1 MKSGGTAERKLSAD
15 DPEVLRRV
23 NEGLPLVIKA
33 ATKVRRSLTNKLEL
47 DDLQS
52 MGREGLLEGARTYDA
67 ERGVPFGAWAYLKIR
82 GAILDGLRR
91 QADLPRSIYA
101 KIRAFE
107 AANQARE
114 GQVEDESAAASE
126 TAEAADARITSTAA
140 TMAMAMA
147 TAFLGAKNRDL
158 DNTADSFAT
167 SPEEAAIRSSLL
179 NRVRESIDRLPENER
194 TMLTR
199 VYFDDQALDETA
211 KQLGL
216 SKSWGSRLHARALET
231 VARDLKYKKITGE

>member
-1 MKSGGTAERKLSAD
+1 MKSGGTAEKKLPAD
-15 DPEVLRRV
+15 HPEVLRRV
-23 NEGLPLVIKA
+23 NEGIPLVIKA
-33 ATKVRRSLTNKLEL
+33 ATKVRRSLTDNLEI

-91 QADLPRSIYA
+91 QADLPRAIYA

-107 AANQARE
+107 AANQTRE
-114 GQVEDESAAASE
+114 GQIEDEVAAASE
-126 TAEAADARITSTAA
+126 TAEAADERIASTTA
-140 TMAMAMA
+140 TIAMAMA
-147 TAFLGAKNRDL
+147 TAFLSGKTGA
-158 DNTADSFAT
+158 DNTPDPDAT
-167 SPEEAAIRSSLL
+167 SPEDEAIRSSLVR
-179 NRVRESIDRLPENER
+179 RVRESIDRLPENER

-216 SKSWGSRLHARALET
+216 SKSWGSRLHARALEA
-231 VARDLKYKKITGE
+231 VARDLKIKKITDE